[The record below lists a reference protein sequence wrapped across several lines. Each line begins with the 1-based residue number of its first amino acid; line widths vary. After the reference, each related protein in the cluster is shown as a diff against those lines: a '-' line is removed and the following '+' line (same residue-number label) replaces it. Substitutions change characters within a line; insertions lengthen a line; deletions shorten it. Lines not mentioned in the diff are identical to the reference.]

1 MARRKRKKY
10 RRRKKLFSFK
20 PKQDTIYTLVAI
32 GLFAIAGIIFFS
44 LRDNGSPLA
53 VIRTTIVEYLGWG
66 IILAPIVLISI
77 GLLLLKLKYS
87 LTRPNVTIG
96 LILTSISL
104 ISITKAGRI
113 GADVFGNIASFIS
126 NIGAF
131 FLLLLFTIAGLMIL
145 FNTSLDKVIIIAA
158 EALDYLKGLFGAGFF
173 SDVKNIFEQKGS
185 AFNTTTTNLTI
196 KGGDDNQAADL
207 QGQPVPETLEPSKT
221 SIVQQTI
228 PQTISNN
235 STNNSS
241 SASTPVAAAIV
252 NTPEAVAKKWSYPP
266 LSLLE
271 DLKTPKA
278 DTDKGN
284 IKDNAHINAHIIEH
298 TLESFGIKAKITE
311 VNIGPAV
318 TQYALNIA
326 MGTKLSKITSLSN
339 DLALALAAPTG
350 QIRIEAPIPGR
361 NLVGIE
367 VPNLTLQFVTLRKML
382 TSKLMHNS
390 QSKLTVALGLNV
402 AGEPMTV
409 DIAKMPHVLIAGTT
423 GAGKSVLLNAWI
435 ASILYRTT
443 PAEVRLILIDPKRV
457 ELTSYNGMPHLLTEP
472 IVEPKEIITSLRW
485 SVGEMERRY
494 KIFAQ
499 VGARNIES
507 YNEQAG
513 YQAMP
518 YIVII
523 IDELADLMSFAA
535 AEVEDSITRIAQMA
549 RATGIHL
556 IIATQRPSV
565 DVLTGLMKANIP
577 CRISFSVS
585 SSIDSRV
592 ILDGVG
598 AEKLLGRGDMLYIP
612 PDQAK
617 PTRIQGV
624 FVSDKEVKQLTQFL
638 SNVETPIEYTDE
650 VVENADKV
658 RSDGKVLPTGS
669 SNNDSLFNDALQL
682 VCSADKASASML
694 QRKLS
699 IGYARAARILDQLH
713 DAGVVGTAE
722 GSKPRE
728 VLIKKPELLDEIHSS
743 N

>member
-1 MARRKRKKY
+1 MVHRKRKKY
-10 RRRKKLFSFK
+10 RRRKKLLNFK
-20 PKQDTIYTLVAI
+20 PKQDTIYTLIAI
-32 GLFAIAGIIFFS
+32 GLFAVAGIIFFS
-44 LRDNGSPLA
+44 LRDNSSPLE
-53 VIRTTIVEYLGWG
+53 VVRTTIVEYIGWG
-66 IILAPIVLISI
+66 IILAPVILISI
-77 GLLLLKLKYS
+77 GLLLLKLKFS
-87 LTRPNVTIG
+87 LTRPNVTMG
-96 LILTSISL
+96 LILTSISI
-104 ISITKAGRI
+104 ISLTKAGRI
-113 GADVFGNIASFIS
+113 GADVFVNISSFIS
-126 NIGAF
+126 TIGAF

-145 FNTSLDKVIIIAA
+145 FNTSLDKVIIVAVD
-158 EALDYLKGLFGAGFF
+158 ALDYLKKLFGAGFF
-173 SDVKNIFEQKGS
+173 FDIKNVFEEKTPAFDS
-185 AFNTTTTNLTI
+185 AVPSLKI
-196 KGGDDNQAADL
+196 KGGNDDTNSSEKES
-207 QGQPVPETLEPSKT
+207 QPIPETLEPSQ
-221 SIVQQTI
+221 SPTI
-228 PQTISNN
+228 PRTIPIDPQNSSNN
-235 STNNSS
+235 GSISTVS
-241 SASTPVAAAIV
+241 AIV
-252 NTPEAVAKKWSYPP
+252 NTPEAIAKKWNYPP
-266 LSLLE
+266 LNLLE
-271 DLKTPKA
+271 DMKTPKA
-278 DTDKGN
+278 DSGN
-284 IKDNAHINAHIIEH
+284 VKENADIIER
-298 TLESFGIKAKITE
+298 TLESFGIKAKVTE

-339 DLALALAAPTG
+339 DLALALSAPTG

-367 VPNLTLQFVTLRKML
+367 VPNLTLQFVTLKKML
-382 TSKLMHNS
+382 SDKVMHNS
-390 QSKLTVALGLNV
+390 KSKLTVALGLNV
-402 AGEPMTV
+402 AGEAMTV

-435 ASILYRTT
+435 TSILYRTT

-507 YNEQAG
+507 YNEHAG
-513 YQAMP
+513 YQDMP

-535 AEVEDSITRIAQMA
+535 SEVEDSITRIAQMA

-565 DVLTGLMKANIP
+565 DVITGLMKANIP

-592 ILDGVG
+592 ILDSVG
-598 AEKLLGRGDMLYIP
+598 AEKLLGKGDMLYIP

-624 FVSDKEVKQLTQFL
+624 FVSDQEVKHLTTFL
-638 SNVETPIEYTDE
+638 RSVETPIEYTNE

-658 RSDGKVLPTGS
+658 RSDGVVMKAAG
-669 SNNDSLFNDALQL
+669 SNNDPLFNDAFQL
-682 VCSADKASASML
+682 VCSADKASASLL

-713 DAGVVGTAE
+713 DAGIVGAAE

-728 VLIKKPELLDEIHSS
+728 VLVRNPELVNDQNI
-743 N
+743 

>member
-1 MARRKRKKY
+1 MAHRKRKKY
-10 RRRKKLFSFK
+10 RRRKKLLNFK
-20 PKQDTIYTLVAI
+20 PKQDTIYTLIAI
-32 GLFAIAGIIFFS
+32 GLFAVAGIIFFS
-44 LRDNGSPLA
+44 LRDNGSPLE
-53 VIRTTIVEYLGWG
+53 VVRTTIVEYIGWG
-66 IILAPIVLISI
+66 IILTPIVLISI

-87 LTRPNVTIG
+87 LTRPNVTMG

-104 ISITKAGRI
+104 ISLTKAGRI
-113 GADVFGNIASFIS
+113 GADVFGNISSFIS
-126 NIGAF
+126 SIGAF

-145 FNTSLDKVIIIAA
+145 FNTSLDKVIVVVID
-158 EALDYLKGLFGAGFF
+158 ALDYLKGLFGAGFF
-173 SDVKNIFEQKGS
+173 SDIKTIFEEKTP
-185 AFNTTTTNLTI
+185 AFNNAVPSLKI
-196 KGGDDNQAADL
+196 KGGNDDTDSS
-207 QGQPVPETLEPSKT
+207 GKESQPIPETLEPSL
-221 SIVQQTI
+221 SPAVPQTI
-228 PQTISNN
+228 PIQPASAD
-235 STNNSS
+235 SNSS
-241 SASTPVAAAIV
+241 QSMSAIV
-252 NTPEAVAKKWSYPP
+252 NTPEIVAKKWNYPP
-266 LSLLE
+266 LNLLE
-271 DLKTPKA
+271 DMKTPKA
-278 DTDKGN
+278 NTGN
-284 IKDNAHINAHIIEH
+284 IKENADIIER
-298 TLESFGIKAKITE
+298 TLDSFGIKAKVTE

-339 DLALALAAPTG
+339 DLALALSAPTG

-367 VPNLTLQFVTLRKML
+367 VPNLTLQFVTLKKML
-382 TSKLMHNS
+382 SDKVMHNS
-390 QSKLTVALGLNV
+390 KSKLTVALGLNV
-402 AGEPMTV
+402 AGEAMTV

-435 ASILYRTT
+435 TSILYRTT

-457 ELTSYNGMPHLLTEP
+457 ELTSYNGMPHLLTAP

-535 AEVEDSITRIAQMA
+535 SEVEDSITRIAQMA

-565 DVLTGLMKANIP
+565 DVITGLMKANIP

-592 ILDGVG
+592 ILDSVG
-598 AEKLLGRGDMLYIP
+598 AEKLLGKGDMLYIP

-624 FVSDKEVKQLTQFL
+624 FVSDQEVKHLTAFL
-638 SNVETPIEYTDE
+638 RNVETPVEYTDE

-658 RSDGKVLPTGS
+658 RSDGVVMQATG

-682 VCSADKASASML
+682 VCSADKASASLL

-713 DAGVVGTAE
+713 DAGVVGTAD

-728 VLIKKPELLDEIHSS
+728 VLIRNPEQLQETQST